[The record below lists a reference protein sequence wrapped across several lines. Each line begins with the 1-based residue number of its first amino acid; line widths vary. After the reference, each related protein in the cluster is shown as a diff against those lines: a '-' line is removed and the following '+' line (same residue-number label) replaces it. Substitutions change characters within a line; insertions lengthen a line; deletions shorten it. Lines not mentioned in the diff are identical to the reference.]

1 MCMLQQRQPPLLTK
15 TLTAFRTQMPRIVAC
30 LLFPGFE
37 LLDVAAPL
45 ELLGAVGQ
53 ETLQFRYVTTT
64 GGENVQSSLMEASGS
79 GQGGPRL
86 QADFE
91 MAPDG
96 AIRALGGGRNE
107 DSIRP
112 NVLFVPGGVGTRRL
126 VSGDDEQGVLSW
138 IADCVQHCEIVFSV
152 CTGSWVL
159 GKSPPPPRC
168 RSRF

>member
-1 MCMLQQRQPPLLTK
+1 MCVLQQRQPPLLTK

-64 GGENVQSSLMEASGS
+64 GGENVHSSLMEASGS

-96 AIRALGGGRNE
+96 VIRALGGGRNE
-107 DSIRP
+107 DAYRP

>member
-1 MCMLQQRQPPLLTK
+1 MRVLQQRQPPLLTK
-15 TLTAFRTQMPRIVAC
+15 TLTAFRSQMPRIVAC

-96 AIRALGGGRNE
+96 AIRPLGGGRNE
-107 DSIRP
+107 DAYRP

-159 GKSPPPPRC
+159 GKSPSPRC